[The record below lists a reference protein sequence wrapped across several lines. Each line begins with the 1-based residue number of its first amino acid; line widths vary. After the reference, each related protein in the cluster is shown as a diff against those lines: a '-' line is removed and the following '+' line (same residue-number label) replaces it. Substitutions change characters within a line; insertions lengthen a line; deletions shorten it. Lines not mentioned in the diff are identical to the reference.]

1 MKQPPINKATARGSV
16 LRMMLNDMR
25 AQPALTAM
33 FPSLVSLFA
42 EAETSDRKRWLVI
55 MERLEE
61 IAT

>member
-1 MKQPPINKATARGSV
+1 MSKPPFNKTTARGSV
-16 LRMMLNDMR
+16 LRMMLADMR

-42 EAETSDRKRWLVI
+42 GAETTDRKRWLVI
-55 MERLEE
+55 MERLEK